1 MGEPYNFVHGNRLVR
16 FCCAGCIDA
25 FRADPVA
32 GLAKIDAALK
42 SQKTTEPSAPGKKDK
57 SG

>member
-1 MGEPYNFVHGNRLVR
+1 MGKPVDFVYGNRLVR

-25 FRADPVA
+25 FNDDPTA

-42 SQKTTEPSAPGKKDK
+42 PKKETEKPKVEQKNK
-57 SG
+57 SN